1 MDAVA
6 VLHDML
12 TRPFEVCRQVL
23 DGISTDDLNAH
34 LADGT
39 NSIAWLLWHT
49 GREAD
54 VQLAALTSAP
64 EVWTEQSFHARLGLP
79 AEGFG
84 LGQSAEEAAG
94 IRIDDPEVLGD
105 YLAAV
110 EDEMAAYLRGLDAAD
125 LDDVID
131 EYDGQPITRGVRLVS
146 IIDDAAQHAGQ
157 AAFVRGALGWDAPR
171 P

>member
-1 MDAVA
+1 MDAVS
-6 VLHDML
+6 VLADML
-12 TRPFEVCRQVL
+12 TRPFEVCRRVL
-23 DGISTDDLNAH
+23 AGICTEDLNAH
-34 LADGT
+34 LVPGT
-39 NSIAWLLWHT
+39 NSTAWLLWHT

-84 LGQSAEEAAG
+84 FGQSADEAAG
-94 IRIDDPEVLGD
+94 IRIDDPEALGE

-110 EDEMAAYLRGLDAAD
+110 ENEMAAYLRGLAPAD

-131 EYDGQPITRGVRLVS
+131 RYDGQPVTRGVRLVS

-157 AAFVRGALGWDAPR
+157 AAFIRGARGWDAPR